1 MSESTDI
8 VACSTTITE
17 EIINSDI
24 KNKIYYIRNKQV
36 MLDSDLAKEFEV
48 TTKALNQ
55 AAKRNIERFPEE
67 FRFQLTKEEYDV
79 LRSQIVTSKGKGGRR
94 YMPYVYTES
103 GIAMLTAV
111 VHSDVAVGASIKI
124 MKQSEQKIFF
134 DGQIFDAFS
143 LLTNIV
149 QKAERKIVVIDDT
162 EGYHIGASLKDAG
175 KKCFG
180 LNKIEDVDMM
190 DALLNRAMNSVIW
203 KGKPI

>member
-94 YMPYVYTES
+94 YMPYVYTE
-103 GIAMLTAV
+103 
-111 VHSDVAVGASIKI
+111 
-124 MKQSEQKIFF
+124 
-134 DGQIFDAFS
+134 
-143 LLTNIV
+143 
-149 QKAERKIVVIDDT
+149 
-162 EGYHIGASLKDAG
+162 GYHIGASLKDAG

-180 LNKIEDVDMM
+180 LNKIEDVDMI